1 MFNLSKDDDVRHYV
15 KIYGKKVEKVS
26 TGGWE
31 EVWWADPHAIQGWSA
46 GKQLIAS
53 KRRGGTG
60 AEHRGVHCARCG
72 ATPLPADSAAWPIQA
87 LPALTT

>member
-31 EVWWADPHAIQGWSA
+31 EVWWADPHAIQVWSA

-60 AEHRGVHCARCG
+60 AEH
-72 ATPLPADSAAWPIQA
+72 
-87 LPALTT
+87 